1 MIKHF
6 SPVLWQLGHHG
17 LTANPSLP
25 RGKRFPWPFVLPR
38 RPLCPSRRRSS
49 RSIHFM
55 VPTRSRPLR
64 SSPRRARRR
73 FWIIRRRRAS
83 VCCASRVLS
92 PVICLVARWS
102 GLSST
107 SLAGQIA
114 VSSQSDVTI
123 KTSGVGSCALLSTSN
138 IYFSKVT
145 IRCGLIKNTVS
156 RLRCFFVL

>member
-1 MIKHF
+1 MCLVVSGRKLFMIKHF

-49 RSIHFM
+49 RLIHFM

-73 FWIIRRRRAS
+73 FWVPVAPRRRTTS
-83 VCCASRVLS
+83 
-92 PVICLVARWS
+92 
-102 GLSST
+102 
-107 SLAGQIA
+107 SLAITVLTVIVPLRRRSTA
-114 VSSQSDVTI
+114 NSRL
-123 KTSGVGSCALLSTSN
+123 TSGVGSCALLSTSN